1 MAGLWIRVGLTV
13 LAIVLF
19 ALLIQ
24 TAAGGR
30 VAFVVAFGCLVIW
43 VVFQLWHLQKLNS
56 WLGDFRLA
64 KTPRGLGT
72 WDILYSAIYRLAKSY
87 ERQQAQLKTSLE
99 SFRSATE
106 AMPDGVIALDSHN
119 QVTYASDRACRHA
132 GIRVP
137 ADYGRS
143 ILNILRHPGFA
154 EYLEGKIWDQPVV
167 LRNVPTLG
175 RVLQI
180 QVVPYGQ
187 SDRLALTR
195 DITQIDKLETMRQ
208 DFVANV
214 SHELRTPL
222 TVVSGYVETLQA
234 IPMDEAQRN
243 QVLQTMGQQTARMQA
258 LIDDLLT
265 LSKLESEQRPS
276 SEITIHMSDMLS
288 RLHHDAERLSRG
300 AHQVVLQNQAPSLQ
314 LVGDAQELASAFG
327 NLVSNAVRYTPTGG
341 TITIGWEARHGG
353 QAEFW
358 VLDTGP
364 GIESQHI
371 GRLTERF
378 YRIDKDRSRVTGGTG
393 LGLAIVKHIAARHEA
408 RLDIESQVGQ
418 GSRFSLLFPERR
430 VSQTA

>member
-1 MAGLWIRVGLTV
+1 MAGLWIRVGMTALGI
-13 LAIVLF
+13 LLF
-19 ALLIQ
+19 AWVIKTL
-24 TAAGGR
+24 AGGHA
-30 VAFVVAFGCLVIW
+30 AFVVAFGCLVVW

-56 WLGDFRLA
+56 WLRDFRLA

-119 QVTYASDRACRHA
+119 QITYASDRACRHV

-143 ILNILRHPGFA
+143 LLNILRHPDFGQ
-154 EYLEGKIWDQPVV
+154 YLEGKVWDQPVV
-167 LRNVPTLG
+167 LKNVPTIG
-175 RVLQI
+175 RVLQV

-222 TVVSGYVETLQA
+222 TVVAGYVETLQT
-234 IPMDEAQRN
+234 IPMTDDQRG
-243 QVLQTMGQQTARMQA
+243 QVLQTMGQQTSRMQA
-258 LIDDLLT
+258 LIEDLLA
-265 LSKLESEQRPS
+265 LSKLESEHKPN
-276 SEITIHMSDMLS
+276 SELAINMMDMLT
-288 RLHHDAERLSRG
+288 RLAHDAEQLSRG
-300 AHQVVLQNQAPSLQ
+300 THQVVVDNQAPTVQ
-314 LVGDAQELASAFG
+314 LIGDAQELASAFG
-327 NLVSNAVRYTPTGG
+327 NLVTNAIRYTPAGG
-341 TITIGWEARHGG
+341 TVTLSWTLQEGG
-353 QAEFW
+353 QAAFS
-358 VLDTGP
+358 VTDTGP
-364 GIESQHI
+364 GIEAQHI

-378 YRIDKDRSRVTGGTG
+378 YRVDKDRSRVTGGTG
-393 LGLAIVKHIAARHEA
+393 LGLAIVKHVAARHEA
-408 RLDIESQVGQ
+408 KLDIQSTVGQ
-418 GSRFSLLFPERR
+418 GSRFTLIFPESR
-430 VSQTA
+430 VALI

>member
-1 MAGLWIRVGLTV
+1 MAGLWIRVSITALGIL
-13 LAIVLF
+13 LF
-19 ALLIQ
+19 ALLIKSL
-24 TAAGGR
+24 AGGYA
-30 VAFVVAFGCLVIW
+30 AFVVAFGCLVIW

-56 WLGDFRLA
+56 WLRDFRLA

-119 QVTYASDRACRHA
+119 QVTYASDRACRHV

-143 ILNILRHPGFA
+143 LLNILRHPDFGQ
-154 EYLEGKIWDQPVV
+154 YLEGRAWDQPVV
-167 LRNVPTLG
+167 LRNVPTIG
-175 RVLQI
+175 RVLQV

-222 TVVSGYVETLQA
+222 TVVAGYVETLQT
-234 IPMDEAQRN
+234 IPMTDEQREG
-243 QVLQTMGQQTARMQA
+243 VLQTMGQQTSRMQA
-258 LIDDLLT
+258 LIEDLLA
-265 LSKLESEQRPS
+265 LSKLESEQRPN
-276 SEITIHMSDMLS
+276 SEIAISMTDMLG
-288 RLHHDAERLSRG
+288 RLSHDAEQLSRG
-300 AHQVVLQNQAPSLQ
+300 SHRLIVDNQAPDVQ
-314 LVGDAQELASAFG
+314 LIGDTQELASAFG
-327 NLVSNAVRYTPTGG
+327 NLVSNAIRYTPTGG
-341 TITIGWEARHGG
+341 SITLSWALEEGG
-353 QAEFW
+353 QATFA
-358 VLDTGP
+358 VTDTGP

-378 YRIDKDRSRVTGGTG
+378 YRVDKDRSRVTGGTG
-393 LGLAIVKHIAARHEA
+393 LGLAIVKHVAARHEA
-408 RLDIESQVGQ
+408 RLDIQSTVGQ
-418 GSRFSLLFPERR
+418 GSRFALTFPQQR
-430 VSQTA
+430 VTLI